1 MNELKFTGERLTG
14 ENSGWIRAEHLHR
27 YALAGKYVK
36 DKKVLDIACGEGY
49 GTYLLGKS
57 ALQVFGMDIDEK
69 VIRFAKEK
77 YKKDNLEFKPGN
89 IENTGFKDYSFDI
102 IISFETI
109 EHLDNHIA
117 AMNEIKRI
125 LKPDG
130 ILIMS
135 TPDRDKYNFIRS
147 VPNRFHLHEMNF
159 EEYKTMLNQYFEHNR
174 FLFQQSVA
182 ASFIYSV
189 DINNFSQFSGSLK
202 SISAQHN
209 PDFTYIISVSGNH
222 PFELPPHSVFKD
234 ESLTQD
240 KLIFKNKSLDYKI
253 GKMILD
259 PLRKI
264 KRWIGR

>member
-27 YALAGKYVK
+27 YALAMEYVK

-49 GTYLLGKS
+49 GTYLLGQN
-57 ALQVFGMDIDEK
+57 ALKVIGVDIDEK

-77 YKKDNLEFKPGN
+77 YKKDNLEFNSGN
-89 IENTGFKDYSFDI
+89 IENTGFEDYSFDVVV
-102 IISFETI
+102 SFETI
-109 EHLDNHIA
+109 EHLANHAA

-135 TPDRDKYNFIRS
+135 TPDRDKYNFGRIA
-147 VPNRFHLHEMNF
+147 PNRFHVHELNF
-159 EEYKTMLNQYFEHNR
+159 EEYKTLLNQYFEHNE
-174 FLFQQSVA
+174 FLFQQSTA
-182 ASFIYSV
+182 ASFIHSEYPKFF
-189 DINNFSQFSGSLK
+189 IQFSGNLESVSVQQRPDYIYIV
-202 SISAQHN
+202 SISSN
-209 PDFTYIISVSGNH
+209 L
-222 PFELPPHSVFKD
+222 PFELPPHSIFND
-234 ESLTQD
+234 ESLFQD
-240 KLIFKNKSLDYKI
+240 KLIFKEKSIDYKI
-253 GKMILD
+253 GKMMLD

>member
-1 MNELKFTGERLTG
+1 
-14 ENSGWIRAEHLHR
+14 
-27 YALAGKYVK
+27 
-36 DKKVLDIACGEGY
+36 LDIACGEGY
-49 GTYLLGKS
+49 GAYLLGQS

-89 IENTGFKDYSFDI
+89 IENTEFEDYSFDVV
-102 IISFETI
+102 ISFETI
-109 EHLDNHIA
+109 EHLDNHVA
-117 AMNEIKRI
+117 AMSEIKRI

-135 TPDRDKYNFIRS
+135 TPDKDKYNSLRS
-147 VPNRFHLHEMNF
+147 EPNRFHLHELNLG
-159 EEYKTMLNQYFEHNR
+159 EYKTLLSQYFEHSR
-174 FLFQQSVA
+174 FLFQQSLA
-182 ASFIYSV
+182 ASFIYSP
-189 DINNFSQFSGSLK
+189 DRNSFLQYSGSLK
-202 SISAQHN
+202 SVSVPQN
-209 PDFTYIISVSGNH
+209 PEFTYIISVSGNF
-222 PFELPPHSVFKD
+222 PIKLPPHSVFKD
-234 ESLTQD
+234 DSLTQD